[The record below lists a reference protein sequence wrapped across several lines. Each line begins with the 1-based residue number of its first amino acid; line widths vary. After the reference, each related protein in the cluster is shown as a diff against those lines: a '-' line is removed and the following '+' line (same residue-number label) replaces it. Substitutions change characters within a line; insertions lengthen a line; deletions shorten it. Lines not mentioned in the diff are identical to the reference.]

1 MYSPDSD
8 ELKRK
13 ISRIAVIVLVILLIV
28 FPLYMLVIRDTDRQP
43 TAPRV
48 GQDIPQTEIERIVPE
63 RRDTIEPP
71 IAIEREPEPSIDR
84 TPPPVVEER
93 TERPP
98 VRREREEP
106 PRRPAPQP
114 SIAGDEALVFP
125 QTLENGNATRSYRIR
140 NTGDRAL
147 EIRRISVSG
156 DNADAFDLKQSESVT
171 VQPNQETLV
180 QIEFNPKTEGE
191 KRATL
196 NIESNDPRRSSLQ
209 IALRGIAIGGE
220 SIDTIVGS
228 LYEEGRSHFDSRRF
242 RQAEELYTN
251 VLSLDPYYGPAY
263 LMRGRSRYELGDY
276 RAAISD
282 FDDVLKYRLSLPG
295 SDRQRIECI
304 TLYYAA
310 LSLSEQA
317 LRTENPD
324 ERNRLLRPALG
335 RWEDFKGI
343 CRMDE
348 TLVDNAGYWVN
359 RLSELR

>member
-13 ISRIAVIVLVILLIV
+13 ISRIAVIVLVIILIV
-28 FPLYMLVIRDTDRQP
+28 FPLYMLVLRDTDRQP

-48 GQDIPQTEIERIVPE
+48 GQDIPLTEIERMVPE
-63 RRDTIEPP
+63 RRDTIDPP
-71 IAIEREPEPSIDR
+71 IMREEIAEPRIE
-84 TPPPVVEER
+84 TMPPPIVEER
-93 TERPP
+93 IDRRPVP
-98 VRREREEP
+98 REREES

-125 QTLENGNATRSYRIR
+125 QTLDSGSAIRSYRIR

-147 EIRRISVSG
+147 EVRRISVSG
-156 DNADAFDLKQSESVT
+156 DNADAFDLRHSGSVT
-171 VQPNQETLV
+171 VQPNQEALV

-191 KRATL
+191 KQATL
-196 NIESNDPRRSSLQ
+196 SIESNDPRRSSLQ
-209 IALRGIAIGGE
+209 VALRGLAISGE
-220 SIDTIVGS
+220 SVDTIVRN

-251 VLSLDPYYGPAY
+251 VISLDPYYGPAY
-263 LMRGRSRYELGDY
+263 LMRGRSRFELGEY
-276 RAAISD
+276 IAAISD
-282 FDDVLKYRLSLPG
+282 FDDVLKYRLSLP
-295 SDRQRIECI
+295 SNDRQRIECI

-317 LRTENPD
+317 LRSENPD

-343 CRMDE
+343 CRVDE
-348 TLVDNAGYWVN
+348 TLVDNAGYWMS